1 MVFGYGRWAQ
11 VRKEAN
17 LMERSLA
24 DVATVGRALVATM
37 LILESRNMGD
47 VSCLIWR
54 AMQWFRGWLEITR
67 SLLLSE
73 GMMGVRESHDAVV
86 V

>member
-47 VSCLIWR
+47 VSCLICHP
-54 AMQWFRGWLEITR
+54 ACDCNGF
-67 SLLLSE
+67 
-73 GMMGVRESHDAVV
+73 GVG
-86 V
+86 